1 MLLLN
6 CILPTKDSLIQEK
19 LREIQLLILNN
30 VNFSR
35 KPNFIFA
42 LLLFY
47 RIFAPK

>member
-6 CILPTKDSLIQEK
+6 SISPTKKLLKAGKTTEK
-19 LREIQLLILNN
+19 LLLILNN

-35 KPNFIFA
+35 KLNFNFA